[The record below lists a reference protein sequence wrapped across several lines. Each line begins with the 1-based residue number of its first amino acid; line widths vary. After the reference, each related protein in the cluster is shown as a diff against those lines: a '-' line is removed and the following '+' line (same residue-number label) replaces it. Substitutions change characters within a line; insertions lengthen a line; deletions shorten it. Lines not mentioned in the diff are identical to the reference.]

1 MNIIFVGTP
10 DFAIPSLS
18 RLIAS
23 DNNILGVVTQPDRPR
38 GRSKKLQPP
47 PVKILA
53 LQHGLPVLQPEK
65 VKEDNFIQWLKSQ
78 NPDLIVVVAFGQ
90 ILPPKILN
98 IPSSGC
104 INLHASLLPDY
115 RGAAPINWV
124 LINSEKKTGVT
135 TIFMNEWMDT
145 GDIFLQRETNIEQED
160 DALTLSKRLSTLGS
174 KLLLETINQLK
185 KGILTPIPQNHSKA
199 SYAPALKKEDGH
211 IDWRKSAQAIHNQ
224 IRGTLPWPGAFANLK
239 NKLLKIF
246 KSEVIEC
253 ESQDPPGEISQVNP
267 EGIKVATGKGYLLLT
282 EVQLQDRRRMEVA
295 EFIKGNPVS
304 IGTVLT

>member
-1 MNIIFVGTP
+1 MGTP

-47 PVKILA
+47 SVKTLA

-65 VKEDNFIQWLKSQ
+65 VKEDNFVQWLKSQ

-124 LINSEKKTGVT
+124 LINGEKKTGALAPV
-135 TIFMNEWMDT
+135 
-145 GDIFLQRETNIEQED
+145 FLCRE
-160 DALTLSKRLSTLGS
+160 
-174 KLLLETINQLK
+174 
-185 KGILTPIPQNHSKA
+185 
-199 SYAPALKKEDGH
+199 
-211 IDWRKSAQAIHNQ
+211 RK
-224 IRGTLPWPGAFANLK
+224 
-239 NKLLKIF
+239 
-246 KSEVIEC
+246 
-253 ESQDPPGEISQVNP
+253 
-267 EGIKVATGKGYLLLT
+267 
-282 EVQLQDRRRMEVA
+282 
-295 EFIKGNPVS
+295 
-304 IGTVLT
+304 

>member
-1 MNIIFVGTP
+1 MNIIFMGTP
-10 DFAIPSLS
+10 GFAIPSLS

-38 GRSKKLQPP
+38 GRGKKLQPP

-65 VKEDNFIQWLKSQ
+65 VREENFIQWLKSQ

-90 ILPPKILN
+90 ILSPKILN

-115 RGAAPINWV
+115 RGAAPINWA
-124 LINSEKKTGVT
+124 LINGEDKTGVT
-135 TIFMNEWMDT
+135 TILINEWMDT

-160 DALTLSKRLSTLGS
+160 DALTLSNRLSTLGA
-174 KLLLETINQLK
+174 KLLLETIIHLK
-185 KGILTPIPQNHSKA
+185 KGTLIPIPQNHSKA
-199 SYAPALKKEDGH
+199 SYAPALKKDDGR
-211 IDWRKSAQAIHNQ
+211 IDWRKNAQAIHNQ
-224 IRGTLPWPGAFANLK
+224 IRGTLPWPGAFTNLK
-239 NKLLKIF
+239 DKLLKIF
-246 KSEVIEC
+246 KSEVVEC
-253 ESQDPPGEISQVNP
+253 EPQGSPGKISQANP

-282 EVQLQDRRRMEVA
+282 EIQLQDRKRMKVA